1 MPPFPPRIRAAAI
14 HLAIGLT
21 VAAIAFAC
29 VRYAWYPDGLFEATS
44 SIRPMALLAA
54 VLLVAGPAATLA
66 VYVPGKWG
74 LRFDLVVIGLLQLA
88 ALAFALWTFFEAR
101 PVYVVF
107 VKDRFELVRNG
118 DFPDSELARA
128 AASPYIK
135 LPIAGPAVVGARL
148 PRERIELERI
158 MFLAPTGLDLHHMP
172 QHYVAYDAVRSEA
185 KAHAERLEKLRALN
199 PAERARIDALPR
211 ETGVPEESLAFLPIR
226 AGDRDFTVLIDSRS
240 ADVLRILALRPW
252 E

>member
-1 MPPFPPRIRAAAI
+1 MSRFPPRLRAAAI
-14 HLAIGLT
+14 HFAIGLV
-21 VAAIAFAC
+21 VAAIAFAW
-29 VRYAWYPDGLFEATS
+29 VRYAWYPGALFEATS
-44 SIRPMALLAA
+44 SMRPMALLAV
-54 VLLVAGPAATLA
+54 VLLVAGPVATLA

-74 LRFDLVVIGLLQLA
+74 LRFDLVVIALLQVA

-101 PVYVVF
+101 PVYIVF

-118 DFPDSELARA
+118 DFPASEVARA
-128 AASPYIK
+128 AASPYLD

-172 QHYVAYDAVRSEA
+172 QHYVAYDAVRAEA
-185 KAHAERLEKLRALN
+185 KAHGEPLEKLRALN
-199 PAERARIDALPR
+199 PARRAEVDALPR

-226 AGDRDFTVLIDSRS
+226 AGDRDLTVLMDRRS
-240 ADVLRILALRPW
+240 GDVLRTLALRPW